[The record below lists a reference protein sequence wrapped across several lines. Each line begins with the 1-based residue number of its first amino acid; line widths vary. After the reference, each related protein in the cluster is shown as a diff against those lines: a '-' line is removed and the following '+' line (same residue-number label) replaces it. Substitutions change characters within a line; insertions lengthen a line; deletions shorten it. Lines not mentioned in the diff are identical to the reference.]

1 MSKLGQDV
9 GKVTGTDKQAEQEG
23 RGVGAHTDP
32 DVPDKPTTTPV
43 PPELPLDDDGNDA
56 RNIGG

>member
-1 MSKLGQDV
+1 VDGTTERNLG
-9 GKVTGTDKQAEQEG
+9 GRQAD
-23 RGVGAHTDP
+23 TP
-32 DVPDKPTTTPV
+32 VPPV